1 MRLALHRP
9 FPILSERNYLMAY
22 GTRGKGAGR
31 IQNMAKLGGPR
42 RKLALKTDVREENLV
57 HSNFKKAHKSGPHK
71 KV

>member
-1 MRLALHRP
+1 
-9 FPILSERNYLMAY
+9 MAY

-57 HSNFKKAHKSGPHK
+57 HSNFKKAGKSGPHR

>member
-1 MRLALHRP
+1 MQSKGNP
-9 FPILSERNYLMAY
+9 MAY

-57 HSNFKKAHKSGPHK
+57 HSNFKRAHKSGPHK